1 MCTRGVCRFAR
12 PLYSRIAIVTLWLLF
27 GSALSAFAG
36 TVQVTFLPEAMVQG
50 DTLHLRDVARITP
63 QSAAQKW
70 GAVRLFQVPDYG
82 SVRTYRT
89 STLKAYV
96 LQQAAQGQEFEWGGA
111 KHVSVRREGQLVS
124 QQEMVQL
131 VQEYIRKRLDR
142 PEVAS
147 FSFESSRVP
156 QPFTLPNDD
165 WECEVVPSSS
175 HVLSARRFNLLFRQQ
190 GRLVHRGTVSGRIRA
205 EAEVV
210 TARRDVD
217 RGHVLQASDV
227 QVQRHRLSRLDDPVF
242 ESSAAV
248 GKRVTR
254 SVRSGQALDHSVLAA
269 PILVNRGNPVTLQ
282 AVKGPLRITAK
293 GVAQE
298 DGGLQDTIRVE
309 NARSGKEV
317 FGTVVGRDTV
327 RVNF

>member
-1 MCTRGVCRFAR
+1 MAF
-12 PLYSRIAIVTLWLLF
+12 WLLF
-27 GSALSAFAG
+27 GSALPAAAEA
-36 TVQVTFLPEAMVQG
+36 VQVTFLPEATVQG
-50 DTLHLRDVARITP
+50 ETLHLQDVARITP
-63 QSAAQKW
+63 ESAAQKW
-70 GAVRLFQVPDYG
+70 GEVRLFQVPDYG

-96 LQQAAQGQEFEWGGA
+96 LQQTAAQGQKFEWDGA
-111 KHVSVRREGQLVS
+111 EHVNVRREGQLVS
-124 QQEMVQL
+124 QEKMVEL
-131 VQEYIRKRLDR
+131 VQDFIQKQLDR
-142 PEVAS
+142 PELAS
-147 FSFESSRVP
+147 VSFEASQVP
-156 QPFTLPNDD
+156 QPFTLPNEQ
-165 WECEVVPSSS
+165 WKCEVVPSSS
-175 HVLSARRFNLLFRQQ
+175 QILSARRFTLLFRQQ
-190 GRLVHRGTVSGRIRA
+190 GRLVQKSTVTGRVKA

-217 RGHVLQASDV
+217 RGHVLQSGDLRV
-227 QVQRHRLSRLDDPVF
+227 QGQRLSRLDDPVF

-254 SVRSGQALDHSVLAA
+254 SVRSGQVLDRSILAA
-269 PILVNRGNPVTLQ
+269 PILVNRGNPVTLE
-282 AVKGPLRITAK
+282 AVKGPLTITAK

-317 FGTVVGRDTV
+317 FGTVVGKDTV

>member
-1 MCTRGVCRFAR
+1 MCTRCVRRFVR

-36 TVQVTFLPEAMVQG
+36 TVQVTFLPEATVQG
-50 DTLHLRDVARITP
+50 ETLHLRDVARITP
-63 QSAAQKW
+63 QSVAQKW
-70 GAVRLFQVPDYG
+70 GTVRLFQVPDYG

-96 LQQAAQGQEFEWGGA
+96 LQQTAQGQKIKWGGA
-111 KHVSVRREGQLVS
+111 EHVSVRREGQLVS
-124 QQEMVQL
+124 QEQMVHL
-131 VQEYIRKRLDR
+131 VQDFIRKRLDR

-147 FSFESSRVP
+147 VSFEANRVP
-156 QPFTLPNDD
+156 QPFTLSNEQ

-175 HVLSARRFNLLFRQQ
+175 QVLSARRFTLLFRQQ
-190 GRLVHRGTVSGRIRA
+190 GRLVQKSTVSGRIRA

-210 TARRDVD
+210 TARRDMD
-217 RGHVLQASDV
+217 RGHVLQSSDLR
-227 QVQRHRLSRLDDPVF
+227 VQRQRLSRLDDPVF
-242 ESSAAV
+242 ASSVAV

-254 SVRSGQALDHSVLAA
+254 SLRSGQVLDRSLLAA

-282 AVKGPLRITAK
+282 AIKGPLRITAK